1 MWRSLVALLVWD
13 QAVGG
18 SNPFTRTIQ
27 LGETVLQIVNDP
39 SSELLVYV
47 KDDPVRPAVPAEFRV
62 VNNKFIGALVEDKP
76 QAMVC
81 VALHKD
87 VPEAEEDLYIT
98 EEGNVAVFYT
108 IWSYAPGS
116 AAKLIFD
123 VVDYLK
129 DKKPNVNRFITL
141 SPKTEMARK
150 FHLKNG
156 AIVLRENETT
166 INYEYV
172 I

>member
-1 MWRSLVALLVWD
+1 LLK
-13 QAVGG
+13 
-18 SNPFTRTIQ
+18 
-27 LGETVLQIVNDP
+27 IVDNIN
-39 SSELLVYV
+39 SELLEYV
-47 KDDPVRPAVPAEFRV
+47 KDDPVRPAIPAEFRV

-81 VALHKD
+81 VALHNG

-141 SPKTEMARK
+141 SPKTEMAKR

-156 AIVLRENETT
+156 AVIYRENETT
-166 INYEYV
+166 INYEYK